1 MKIKILEVNRI
12 EQSSIGMNSI
22 HVKYEVDGKIKST
35 LFVDGDSSLE
45 NDYFIERIKKK
56 ELKVQKENEIKTDI
70 STKGDRII
78 TSINQ
83 YNGKEVEI

>member
-1 MKIKILEVNRI
+1 MNIKILEVNRI
-12 EQSSIGMNSI
+12 EQRNIDMNSI

-35 LFVDGDSSLE
+35 LFVDGDLSLE

-56 ELKVQKENEIKTDI
+56 ELKLQKENEIKTEVSIDNH
-70 STKGDRII
+70 RVI
-78 TSINQ
+78 TPIDK

>member
-56 ELKVQKENEIKTDI
+56 ELKLQKENEIKTDI

>member
-12 EQSSIGMNSI
+12 EQSNINMNSI
-22 HVKYEVDGKIKST
+22 QVKYEIDGKIKST

-56 ELKVQKENEIKTDI
+56 ELKLQKENEIKTELSIDNN
-70 STKGDRII
+70 RII
-78 TSINQ
+78 TPIIQ